1 VQHDGSRPVLQTN
14 EVAGGCQEEGLY
26 APLTYLLSHT
36 HTHTHT
42 HTNTL
47 FCPFTHSRTHS
58 LTPSR
63 ITSGIAGILCNSPF
77 YLYLHCSPLPHSLL
91 TIYSMQHRHSKINLK
106 KKKIPNALLNL
117 KNSLNILRRSFPG
130 PPRLR
135 WTRARPTTWCGK
147 QKHDRIK

>member
-14 EVAGGCQEEGLY
+14 EVAGGCQEEGTLCTTHL
-26 APLTYLLSHT
+26 LTLTHSHTHSHT
-36 HTHTHT
+36 HTHTHK
-42 HTNTL
+42 HTFL
-47 FCPFTHSRTHS
+47 SIHSRTHS
-58 LTPSR
+58 HHLASR
-63 ITSGIAGILCNSPF
+63 VVWKVYYSPF